1 MGRRPLPPWPPPQ
14 KQPVSDDNDRLALR
28 QPHHGGPRGAC
39 GGNSGLR
46 GPGTPAFSPGAAR
59 TGSARRRDQIRRGGA
74 PTELCGQAKFTPRL
88 GFHWAGTAEC
98 GGHLARSELGAYEP
112 PPPPGAS
119 RLLGVRAP
127 ERRQA
132 ARAPARDPHARRF
145 AARPPEVAPC
155 RRARRS
161 RLGGRHLP
169 RAGSSARAARSGP
182 SALTHAHSR

>member
-14 KQPVSDDNDRLALR
+14 KQPVSDDDDRLALR
-28 QPHHGGPRGAC
+28 RPHHGGPAGPVEAAPGA
-39 GGNSGLR
+39 GH
-46 GPGTPAFSPGAAR
+46 PAFSPGAPR
-59 TGSARRRDQIRRGGA
+59 TGSARRSDQIRRGGA
-74 PTELCGQAKFTPRL
+74 PPELCGQAEFTPRR
-88 GFHWAGTAEC
+88 GFRWAGTAEC

-112 PPPPGAS
+112 PPLPGAS

-132 ARAPARDPHARRF
+132 ARAPARGPHARRF

>member
-14 KQPVSDDNDRLALR
+14 KQPVSDDDDRLALR

-59 TGSARRRDQIRRGGA
+59 TGSARRRDQIRRAGA
-74 PTELCGQAKFTPRL
+74 APELCGQAKFTPLL
-88 GFHWAGTAEC
+88 GCRWAGTAEC
-98 GGHLARSELGAYEP
+98 GGHLRTPAAARRLA
-112 PPPPGAS
+112 AS
-119 RLLGVRAP
+119 GVRAP
-127 ERRQA
+127 RRRQA

-155 RRARRS
+155 RRAGRS